1 MMKTCSLLLLL
12 LCAVVGGVLGQ
23 TIHAEDED
31 KVVAKDLRGEELAV
45 KLADLFN

>member
-23 TIHAEDED
+23 TIHAEG
-31 KVVAKDLRGEELAV
+31 KVVAKDLRGEELAA